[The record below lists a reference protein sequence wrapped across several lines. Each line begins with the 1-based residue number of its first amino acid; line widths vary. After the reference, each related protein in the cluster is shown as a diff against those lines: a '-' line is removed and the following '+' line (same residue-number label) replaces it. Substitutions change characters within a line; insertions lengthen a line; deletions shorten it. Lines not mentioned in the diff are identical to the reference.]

1 MSSVQIVRALLT
13 TALLGTACGFLNIA
27 SHWGNTDQRSVSRQT
42 VSMMGGRKATPLGR
56 VSTLDGKKAKVD
68 QISEYLDNSCM
79 IFSVPQNAIQMKEL
93 ENLRTKMPETT
104 TVACCKN
111 TLLSRACEGKSWES
125 GVGELLTQSNIWFF
139 VGEDGIRETVDGFG
153 DWVKEIG
160 KKDSHP
166 IKGGVTEGVTLDL
179 NGVVA
184 MSKLP
189 TKVELIAQIARAIN
203 NAGAQG
209 LVTKIA
215 NIQGGP
221 KSIAVRLK
229 KASGQKLA
237 TAISLALTD
246 PEKNPNA

>member
-1 MSSVQIVRALLT
+1 
-13 TALLGTACGFLNIA
+13 
-27 SHWGNTDQRSVSRQT
+27 
-42 VSMMGGRKATPLGR
+42 
-56 VSTLDGKKAKVD
+56 
-68 QISEYLDNSCM
+68 
-79 IFSVPQNAIQMKEL
+79 
-93 ENLRTKMPETT
+93 
-104 TVACCKN
+104 
-111 TLLSRACEGKSWES
+111 
-125 GVGELLTQSNIWFF
+125 
-139 VGEDGIRETVDGFG
+139 
-153 DWVKEIG
+153 
-160 KKDSHP
+160 
-166 IKGGVTEGVTLDL
+166 
-179 NGVVA
+179 

-189 TKVELIAQIARAIN
+189 TKVELIARIARAIN